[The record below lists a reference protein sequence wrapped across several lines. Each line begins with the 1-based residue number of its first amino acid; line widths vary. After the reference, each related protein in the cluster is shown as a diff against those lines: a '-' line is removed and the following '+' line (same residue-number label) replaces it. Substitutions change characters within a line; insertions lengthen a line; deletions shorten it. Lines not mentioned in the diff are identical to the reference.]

1 MESPFTIDHPSRRL
15 VGWSVVNPEP
25 DTVYECRWLL

>member
-1 MESPFTIDHPSRRL
+1 MEFRFTIDHPSGRL
-15 VGWSVVNPEP
+15 IGWSVVNPEP